1 MKHRHGGRKGGRA
14 AGLAALLASLVGS
27 GAALADQAL
36 IDDALAAAPPGLAAG
51 AKVVDWEGTV
61 LKEGANGYTCLPTP
75 PTLDGAAPM
84 CLDEAWMHW
93 AMAWQHQQPITVDA
107 LGIAYMLAGDEGA
120 SLVDPYAEGPSG
132 DGTWIE
138 EGPHLMLIAPPA
150 LLEGYT
156 TDPNA
161 GGPYL
166 MWQGTDYQHLMVPVG
181 PRDEAPG
188 APGR

>member
-1 MKHRHGGRKGGRA
+1 MKHLDGGRKGGVA
-14 AGLAALLASLVGS
+14 AGLAALLASLAGS
-27 GAALADQAL
+27 GPALADQAL
-36 IDDALAAAPPGLAAG
+36 IDDALAAAAPGLAEG

-75 PTLDGAAPM
+75 PTLEGTAPM

-93 AMAWQHQQPITVDA
+93 AMAWQHKQPITVDA

-120 SLVDPYAEGPSG
+120 SLVDPYAQAPTG
-132 DGTWIE
+132 DNAWVE
-138 EGPHLMLIAPPA
+138 EGPHLMLIAPAA
-150 LLEGYT
+150 LLEGYSS
-156 TDPNA
+156 DPHG

-181 PRDEAPG
+181 PRD
-188 APGR
+188 